1 MQFDQ
6 DSRLAILLNIFWFSA
21 KILKTDLKPAFR
33 KFVELIETNPLIYN
47 TLQLDQYPLMY
58 NMKYFRMEMKSRY
71 TFEDRSTD
79 RQTRWTESIS
89 ECTLKDLSNDSYMK
103 RLSKLKIS

>member
-1 MQFDQ
+1 MDTYIYNTLQFDQ
-6 DSRLAILLNIFWFSA
+6 DSRLAILLNIFCFSA
-21 KILKTDLKPAFR
+21 KILKIYLKQVFR
-33 KFVELIETNPLIYN
+33 KFVELIETNPL
-47 TLQLDQYPLMY
+47 MY
-58 NMKYFRMEMKSRY
+58 NVKYFRMKMKSRY